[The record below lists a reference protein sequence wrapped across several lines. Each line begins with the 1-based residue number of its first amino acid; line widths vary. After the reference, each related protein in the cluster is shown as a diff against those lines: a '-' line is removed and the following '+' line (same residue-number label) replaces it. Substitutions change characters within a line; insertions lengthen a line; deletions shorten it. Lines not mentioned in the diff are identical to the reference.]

1 MVLVEN
7 PGASGAPYYTPLQ
20 SPAAGTAVAGRVET
34 PKLFKPLQIKQLKLH
49 NRILVTISDSEPSNL
64 SDYMQ
69 KLSPLCQYSAEDG
82 HHTDWHFAHLGGIIS
97 RGPGLSFVE
106 ATAVVSE
113 GRITPE
119 DSGLWK
125 DSQIAPL
132 KRIVEFAHSQG
143 QLIGI
148 QLAHAGRKASTCA
161 PYLMANRGPA
171 KKNSSVHGWP
181 ENVVAPSARP
191 FKDNSIVPRDMTRKD
206 LSDLVDAWISATKRA
221 VAAGFDVSD
230 LLSNQLFFTL
240 TAAQAIEI
248 HAGHG
253 YLLHEFLS
261 PASNKRND
269 SYGGSFENRIR
280 LLREIVRATKAN
292 IPSNIA
298 LFVRV
303 SGTDWLEYLE
313 NEPSW
318 DVPQTIELAK
328 ILADEGVDVL
338 DVSSGGNDP
347 RHKIES
353 GPGYQA
359 PFAIA
364 VKQVLGDRLL
374 VATVGTITS
383 GGQANALLEQGLD
396 MVMIGRT
403 FLKNPGL
410 VWAFAE
416 DLRIQATMPKQIRW
430 AFGSH

>member
-1 MVLVEN
+1 MILVEN
-7 PGASGAPYYTPLQ
+7 PAASDTPYYTPSQ
-20 SPAAGTAVAGRVET
+20 CPVAGTAVAGGVEA
-34 PKLFKPLQIKQLKLH
+34 PKLFKPLQIKQLKLQ
-49 NRILVTISDSEPSNL
+49 NRIL
-64 SDYMQ
+64 
-69 KLSPLCQYSAEDG
+69 YSAEDG

-97 RGPGLSFVE
+97 RGPGMSFVE
-106 ATAVVSE
+106 ATAVVAE

-132 KRIVEFAHSQG
+132 RRIVEFAHSQG
-143 QLIGI
+143 QLVGI

-161 PYLMANRGPA
+161 PYLMSNRGPA
-171 KKNSSVHGWP
+171 KRGGSVNGYEKEVSVPVHGWP
-181 ENVVAPSARP
+181 ENVFAPSARP
-191 FKDNSIVPRDMTRKD
+191 FKDNSIVPRDMTQKD
-206 LSDLVDAWISATKRA
+206 IFDL
-221 VAAGFDVSD
+221 
-230 LLSNQLFFTL
+230 
-240 TAAQAIEI
+240 AIEI

-261 PASNKRND
+261 PVSNRRND

-280 LLREIVRATKAN
+280 LLLEITRATKAN
-292 IPSNIA
+292 IPSSVP

-303 SGTDWLEYLE
+303 SGTDWLEYLKD
-313 NEPSW
+313 EPSW

-359 PFAIA
+359 PFALA
-364 VKQVLGDRLL
+364 VKRALGDRLL
-374 VATVGTITS
+374 VATVGSITS
-383 GGQANALLEQGLD
+383 GGQANALLDQGLD

-416 DLRIQATMPKQIRW
+416 DLKVEATMPKQIRW

>member
-1 MVLVEN
+1 MILVEN
-7 PGASGAPYYTPLQ
+7 PAASDTPYYTPSQ
-20 SPAAGTAVAGRVET
+20 CPVAGTAVAGRVEA
-34 PKLFKPLQIKQLKLH
+34 PKLFKPLQIKQLKLQ
-49 NRILVTISDSEPSNL
+49 NRIL
-64 SDYMQ
+64 
-69 KLSPLCQYSAEDG
+69 YSAKDG

-97 RGPGLSFVE
+97 RGPGMSFVE
-106 ATAVVSE
+106 ATAVVAE

-132 KRIVEFAHSQG
+132 RRIVEFAHSQG
-143 QLIGI
+143 QLVGI
-148 QLAHAGRKASTCA
+148 QLAHAGRKASTYA
-161 PYLMANRGPA
+161 PYLMSNRD
-171 KKNSSVHGWP
+171 NMLISVQVHGWP
-181 ENVVAPSARP
+181 ENVFAPSARP
-191 FKDNSIVPRDMTRKD
+191 FKDNSIVPRDMTQID
-206 LSDLVDAWISATKRA
+206 IFVLVDAWISAVKRA
-221 VAAGFDVSD
+221 VIAGFDAA
-230 LLSNQLFFTL
+230 L
-240 TAAQAIEI
+240 TIVQAIEI

-253 YLLHEFLS
+253 YLLHEFWS
-261 PASNKRND
+261 PVSNRRNN

-280 LLREIVRATKAN
+280 LLLEITRATKAN
-292 IPSNIA
+292 IPSSVP

-303 SGTDWLEYLE
+303 SGTDWLEYLKD
-313 NEPSW
+313 EPSW

-359 PFAIA
+359 PFALA
-364 VKQVLGDRLL
+364 VKRALGDRLL
-374 VATVGTITS
+374 VATVGSITS
-383 GGQANALLEQGLD
+383 GGQANTLLDQGLD

-416 DLRIQATMPKQIRW
+416 DLKVEASMPKQIRW